1 MRARGGW
8 GILEIVV
15 LKEWLSEGNIPLYV
29 FVVVVVAA
37 AAAAAAAAS
46 AAAGNHVG
54 SAPEE

>member
-1 MRARGGW
+1 MG

-37 AAAAAAAAS
+37 AAAAA
-46 AAAGNHVG
+46 GNHVG